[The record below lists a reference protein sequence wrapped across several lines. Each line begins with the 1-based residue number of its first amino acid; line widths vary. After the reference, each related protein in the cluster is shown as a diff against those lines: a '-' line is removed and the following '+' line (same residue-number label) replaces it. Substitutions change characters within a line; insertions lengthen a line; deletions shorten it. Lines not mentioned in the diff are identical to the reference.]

1 MPDTISRRDFL
12 SGTALVIAGGLS
24 PLAQLRAGPVRYYP
38 PALTGLRGSHPGS
51 FEVAHQVGRE
61 GRSFDISGLAV
72 EENFDLVVVGGGI
85 SGLAAAWFY
94 REAHGSASRIL
105 IIDNHDDFGGHAKRN
120 EFRVGDRL
128 LLGYGGTESLQ
139 SPRALFSKT
148 VNRLIQTLG
157 VDINRWDTA
166 FDGKLYASLGLTK
179 GVYFDRET
187 FGVDRLVVGSP
198 IVTGGDSMP
207 SHGKARP
214 IEAVVAEFPMSD
226 DAKARLI
233 SFFKHPKDYLAGKSK
248 AEKIAYLKKISYREY
263 LRKDAGLGD
272 EAVKFFDGGTKGL
285 LAMGPDIVPALEA
298 LGSEYPGF
306 TGLGLKD
313 QVDAAFDEPYIYH
326 FPDGNSS
333 IARLLVRSLIP
344 GVAPGH
350 TMDDV
355 LLAEFDY
362 TQLDRGGAPLRL
374 RLNSTAVTVANA
386 RAKGGPVDIGYVRS
400 GELRRVQAR
409 QCVLACYNMMIPH
422 IMPELPDAQK
432 QALALGVKL
441 PLVYINVAVRN
452 WHAFRNLGVNE
463 IYSPHGYFSNIKLDY
478 PVSLGGYRC
487 PRDPSEPILLHM
499 EHMPLTPNQGLSNVE
514 QFRLGRLV
522 LLNTPFEEFE
532 NRVTDQLDRM
542 LGPGGFRSAR
552 DIAAITVNRWP
563 HGYSYDANTLFDPE
577 TSGPPPYEIGRK
589 RCGNVSIANCDAGW
603 NSYTHEAIDQAW
615 RAVNELK
622 TA

>member
-1 MPDTISRRDFL
+1 MPQPISRRDFL
-12 SGTALVIAGGLS
+12 GGTALVIAGGLS

-51 FEVAHQVGRE
+51 FEVAHQAGRE

-166 FDGKLYASLGLTK
+166 FEGKLYASLGLTK

-207 SHGKARP
+207 SHGRARP

-233 SFFKHPKDYLAGKSK
+233 AFFKHPKDYLAGKSK
-248 AEKIAYLKKISYREY
+248 AEKIAYLKKISYRDY

-313 QVDAAFDEPYIYH
+313 QIDTAFDEPYIYH
-326 FPDGNSS
+326 FPDGNAS

-400 GELRRVQAR
+400 GELHRVQAR

-452 WHAFRNLGVNE
+452 WHAFRSLGVNE

-487 PRDPSEPILLHM
+487 PRDPGEPILLHM
-499 EHMPLTPNQGLSNVE
+499 EHMPLTPNQGLSNAE

-532 NRVTDQLDRM
+532 NRITDQLDRM
-542 LGPGGFRSAR
+542 LGPGGFQSAR

-577 TSGPPPYEIGRK
+577 TPGPPPYEIGRK
-589 RCGNVSIANCDAGW
+589 RCGNVTIANCDAGW

>member
-1 MPDTISRRDFL
+1 MPQPISRRDFL
-12 SGTALVIAGGLS
+12 GGTALVIAGGLS

-51 FEVAHQVGRE
+51 FEVAHQAGRE

-94 REAHGSASRIL
+94 REAHGSTSRIL

-166 FDGKLYASLGLTK
+166 FEGKLYASLGLTK

-207 SHGKARP
+207 SHGRARP

-233 SFFKHPKDYLAGKSK
+233 AFFKHPKDYLAGKSK
-248 AEKIAYLKKISYREY
+248 AEKIAYLKKISYRDY

-313 QVDAAFDEPYIYH
+313 QIDTAFDEPYIYH
-326 FPDGNSS
+326 FPDGNAS

-400 GELRRVQAR
+400 GELHRVQAR

-487 PRDPSEPILLHM
+487 PRDPGEPILLHM
-499 EHMPLTPNQGLSNVE
+499 EHMPLTPNQGLSNAE

-532 NRVTDQLDRM
+532 NRINDQLDRM
-542 LGPGGFRSAR
+542 LGPGGFQSAR

-577 TSGPPPYEIGRK
+577 TPGPPPYEIGRK
-589 RCGNVSIANCDAGW
+589 RCGNVTIANCDAGW

>member
-1 MPDTISRRDFL
+1 MPQPISRRDFL
-12 SGTALVIAGGLS
+12 GGTALVIAGGLS

-51 FEVAHQVGRE
+51 FEVAHQAGRE
-61 GRSFDISGLAV
+61 GRSFDVSGLAV

-166 FDGKLYASLGLTK
+166 FEGKLYASLGLTK

-207 SHGKARP
+207 SHGRARP

-233 SFFKHPKDYLAGKSK
+233 AFFKHPKDYLAGKSK
-248 AEKIAYLKKISYREY
+248 AEKIAYLKKISYRDY

-313 QVDAAFDEPYIYH
+313 QIDTAFDEPYIYH
-326 FPDGNSS
+326 FPDGNAS

-400 GELRRVQAR
+400 GELHRVQAR

-487 PRDPSEPILLHM
+487 PRDPGEPILLHM
-499 EHMPLTPNQGLSNVE
+499 EHMPLTPNQGLSNAE

-532 NRVTDQLDRM
+532 NRITDQLDRM
-542 LGPGGFRSAR
+542 LGPGGFQSAR

-577 TSGPPPYEIGRK
+577 TPGPPPYEIGRK
-589 RCGNVSIANCDAGW
+589 RCGNVTIANCDAGW

>member
-1 MPDTISRRDFL
+1 MPQPISRRDFL
-12 SGTALVIAGGLS
+12 GGTALVIAGGLS

-51 FEVAHQVGRE
+51 FEVAHQAGRE

-94 REAHGSASRIL
+94 REAHGSTSRIL

-166 FDGKLYASLGLTK
+166 FEGKLYASLGLTK

-207 SHGKARP
+207 SHGRARP

-233 SFFKHPKDYLAGKSK
+233 AFFKHPKDYLAGKSK
-248 AEKIAYLKKISYREY
+248 AEKIAYLKKISYRDY

-313 QVDAAFDEPYIYH
+313 QIDTAFDEPYIYH
-326 FPDGNSS
+326 FPDGNAS

-400 GELRRVQAR
+400 GELHRVQAR

-487 PRDPSEPILLHM
+487 PRDPGEPILLHM
-499 EHMPLTPNQGLSNVE
+499 EHMPLTPNQGLSNAE

-532 NRVTDQLDRM
+532 NRITDQLDRM
-542 LGPGGFRSAR
+542 LGPGGFQSAR

-577 TSGPPPYEIGRK
+577 TPGPPPYEIGRK
-589 RCGNVSIANCDAGW
+589 RCGNVTIANCDAGW

>member
-1 MPDTISRRDFL
+1 MPQPISRRDFL
-12 SGTALVIAGGLS
+12 GGTALVIAGGLS

-51 FEVAHQVGRE
+51 FEVAHQAGRE

-94 REAHGSASRIL
+94 REAHGSTSRIL

-166 FDGKLYASLGLTK
+166 FEGKLYASLGLTK

-207 SHGKARP
+207 SHGRARP

-233 SFFKHPKDYLAGKSK
+233 AFFKHPKDYLAGKSK
-248 AEKIAYLKKISYREY
+248 AEKIAYLKKISYRDC

-313 QVDAAFDEPYIYH
+313 QIDTAFDEPYIYH
-326 FPDGNSS
+326 FPDGNAS

-400 GELRRVQAR
+400 GELHRVQAR

-441 PLVYINVAVRN
+441 PLVYVNVAVRN

-487 PRDPSEPILLHM
+487 PRDPGEPILLHM
-499 EHMPLTPNQGLSNVE
+499 EHMPLTPNQGLSNAE

-532 NRVTDQLDRM
+532 NRITDQLDRM
-542 LGPGGFRSAR
+542 LGPGGFQSAR

-577 TSGPPPYEIGRK
+577 TPGPPPYEIGRK
-589 RCGNVSIANCDAGW
+589 RCGNVTIANCDAGW

>member
-1 MPDTISRRDFL
+1 MPNRISRRDFL
-12 SGTALVIAGGLS
+12 SGTALVIAGGMS

-51 FEVAHQVGRE
+51 FEVAHQAGRE
-61 GRSFDISGLAV
+61 GRSFDVSGLAV

-166 FDGKLYASLGLTK
+166 FEGKLYASLGLTK

-233 SFFKHPKDYLAGKSK
+233 AFFKHPKDYLAGKSK
-248 AEKIAYLKKISYREY
+248 AEKIAYLKKISYRDY

-313 QVDAAFDEPYIYH
+313 QIDTAFDEPYIYH
-326 FPDGNSS
+326 FPDGNAS

-362 TQLDRGGAPLRL
+362 TQLDRSGAPLRL

-400 GELRRVQAR
+400 GELHRVQAR

-422 IMPELPDAQK
+422 IMPELPDAQR

-499 EHMPLTPNQGLSNVE
+499 EHMPLTPNQGLSNAE

-532 NRVTDQLDRM
+532 NRITDQLDRM
-542 LGPGGFRSAR
+542 LGPGGFQSAR

-589 RCGNVSIANCDAGW
+589 RCGNVTIANCDAGW

>member
-1 MPDTISRRDFL
+1 MPQPISRRDFL
-12 SGTALVIAGGLS
+12 GGTALVIAGGLS

-51 FEVAHQVGRE
+51 FEVAHQAGRE

-166 FDGKLYASLGLTK
+166 FEGKLYASLGLTK

-207 SHGKARP
+207 SHGRARP

-233 SFFKHPKDYLAGKSK
+233 AFFKHPKDYLAGKSK
-248 AEKIAYLKKISYREY
+248 AEKIAYLKKISYRDY

-313 QVDAAFDEPYIYH
+313 QIDTAFDEPYIYH
-326 FPDGNSS
+326 FPDGNAS

-400 GELRRVQAR
+400 GELHRVQAR

-487 PRDPSEPILLHM
+487 PRDPGEPILLHM
-499 EHMPLTPNQGLSNVE
+499 EHMPLTPNQGLSNAE

-532 NRVTDQLDRM
+532 NRINDQLDRM
-542 LGPGGFRSAR
+542 LGPGGFQSAR

-577 TSGPPPYEIGRK
+577 TPGPPPYEIGRK
-589 RCGNVSIANCDAGW
+589 RCGNVTIANCDAGW

>member
-1 MPDTISRRDFL
+1 MPQPISRRDFL
-12 SGTALVIAGGLS
+12 GGTALVIAGGLS

-51 FEVAHQVGRE
+51 FEVAHQAGRE

-85 SGLAAAWFY
+85 SGLAVAWFY
-94 REAHGSASRIL
+94 REAHGSTSRIL

-166 FDGKLYASLGLTK
+166 FEGKLYASLGLTK

-207 SHGKARP
+207 SHGRARP

-233 SFFKHPKDYLAGKSK
+233 AFFKHPKDYLAGKSK
-248 AEKIAYLKKISYREY
+248 AEKIAYLKKISYRDY

-313 QVDAAFDEPYIYH
+313 QIDTAFDEPYIYH
-326 FPDGNSS
+326 FPDGNAS

-400 GELRRVQAR
+400 GELHRVQAR

-452 WHAFRNLGVNE
+452 WHAFRSLGVNE

-487 PRDPSEPILLHM
+487 PRDPGEPILLHM
-499 EHMPLTPNQGLSNVE
+499 EHMPLTPNQGLSNAE

-532 NRVTDQLDRM
+532 NRITDQLDRM
-542 LGPGGFRSAR
+542 LGPGGFESAR

-577 TSGPPPYEIGRK
+577 TPGPPPYEIGRK
-589 RCGNVSIANCDAGW
+589 RCGNVTIANCDAGW